1 MYALIAVS
9 PVLLALVLMVAFNV
23 SSGKSLLGAWLM
35 GCVIAFAVWK
45 MDAWHIFAYSVS
57 GFIRSLDVICIIFGA
72 ILLLNILTRLGIIDS
87 IGEGFSKISQDRR
100 IQILII
106 GWMFGAFIEG
116 AAGFGTP
123 AALAAPLLVGLGI
136 PPFAA
141 AMASLVA
148 NSTPVCFGVVGV
160 PSMTGFAAI
169 RPGVERL
176 VGVDATAAYA
186 AQLYEQVGFMNMC
199 AGIFVPFAIILMIT
213 FMFGEKKSFRPGFEI
228 LPLCLLA
235 GASFCVP
242 YYLIARFIGPELPT
256 LLSSIIGFVLLIAAV
271 KAGLF
276 VPKTVWRF
284 PNDPP
289 VLLRNVREQ
298 GRKISLVKAWAPYVV
313 IAFFLVV
320 TRVPFLPFKDIVRG
334 FTINFSNIC
343 GAEGVN
349 YGWAVLNNPGLF
361 PFIIVAV
368 IVVIVCGM
376 KGNDFTAVI
385 KKTGKQ
391 VTNACIA
398 LLGGV
403 ALVQIMTNT
412 QFNASGLDSMTKVV
426 ATTLGSVFGGMYPL
440 IAPLIGA
447 FGAFIAGS
455 NTVSNIMFASLQFDT
470 ALMVHLPT
478 VLICA
483 QQFIGGAIGS
493 VICVNSVVAVTATTG
508 AVGKEGK
515 LIMSAIPP
523 CILYSLAIS
532 GIAFLLLAIEYPFIA

>member
-1 MYALIAVS
+1 
-9 PVLLALVLMVAFNV
+9 MVAFNV
-23 SSGKSLLGAWLM
+23 SSGKSLLSAWLI
-35 GCVIAFAVWK
+35 GCIIAFTIWK
-45 MDAWHIFAYSVS
+45 MDAWHILAYSVS

-72 ILLLNILTRLGIIDS
+72 ILLLNILTKLRIIDS

-136 PPFAA
+136 PAFAA
-141 AMASLVA
+141 AMASLIA

-160 PSMTGFAAI
+160 PSMTGFATI

-176 VGVDATAAYA
+176 VGLDATAAYS

-199 AGIFVPFAIILMIT
+199 AGIFIPFVIILMVT
-213 FMFGEKKSFRPGFEI
+213 FMFGEKKSFKPGFEM

-256 LLSSIIGFVLLIAAV
+256 LLSSIIGFILLISAV

-289 VLLRNVREQ
+289 IILNDSEQ
-298 GRKISLVKAWAPYVV
+298 GRKISLVKAWASYGV
-313 IAFFLVV
+313 IAVFLVA
-320 TRVPFLPFKDIVRG
+320 TRVPFLPFRDIVRG
-334 FTINFSNIC
+334 FTINFNNIC
-343 GAEGVN
+343 GIEGVN
-349 YGWAVLNNPGLF
+349 YGWAILNNPGLF

-368 IVVIVCGM
+368 IVVLIYGM
-376 KGNDFTAVI
+376 KRSDFTAVI

-391 VTNACIA
+391 VSSACIA

-412 QFNASGLDSMTKVV
+412 QFNASGLDSMTRVV
-426 ATTLGSVFGGMYPL
+426 ATTLGNTFGGMYPL
-440 IAPLIGA
+440 IAPLVGV
-447 FGAFIAGS
+447 FGAFVAGS
-455 NTVSNIMFASLQFDT
+455 NTVSNVMFASLQFDA

-478 VLICA
+478 ILICA
-483 QQFIGGAIGS
+483 QQFIGGAIGNM
-493 VICVNSVVAVTATTG
+493 ICVNNVVAVTATTG

-515 LIMSAIPP
+515 LIMSTILP
-523 CILYSLAIS
+523 CVLYSLAIS
-532 GIAFLLLAIEYPFIA
+532 GIAFLLLAIGYPFIA